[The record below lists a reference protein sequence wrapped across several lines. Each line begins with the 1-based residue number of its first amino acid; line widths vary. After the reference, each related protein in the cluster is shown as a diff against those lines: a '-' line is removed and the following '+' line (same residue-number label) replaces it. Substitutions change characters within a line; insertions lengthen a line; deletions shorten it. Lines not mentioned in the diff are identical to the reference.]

1 MINDL
6 WYKNAII
13 YCLSVGTY
21 MDANG
26 DGIGDFQGLMR
37 RLDYLHGLG
46 VTAIWLMPFQTSP
59 GKDDGYD
66 VSDYYNV
73 NSRYGTLG
81 DFVEFTHGAKQ
92 RGLRVLIDLVVN
104 HTSNEHPWFQ
114 QARRDPDS
122 KYRNWYVWSKKK
134 PRHADKGMVF
144 PGVQK
149 STWTYDAE
157 AKAWYF
163 HRFYDFQPDLNTSNP
178 EVQAEILKI
187 MGFWIQLG
195 VSGFRMD
202 AVPFIIGTK
211 GPKVNKPVEQ
221 YDMLRSFREFL
232 QWRQGDC
239 IVLAEANVLPET
251 DLEYFGKDGER
262 MHMMFNF
269 QVNQNLFYALAS
281 ADTRPLVKAM
291 KATKPRPATAQ
302 WGMFL
307 RNHDELDLGRLAEEQ
322 RQKVFETFGPD
333 VDMQLYERGIRR
345 RLAPMFGGSQR
356 RLELAYSLM
365 FTLPGTPV
373 IRYGDEL
380 GMGDDLTLPE
390 RNCARTPMQW
400 SNEPHGGFTKSDKPI
415 VPVIKSGPYGY
426 EHVNAAVQRRH
437 PDSLLNWTE
446 RIIRMRKEVPE
457 VGWGDFTVLRVRNPA
472 ILALRYDWRNNS
484 VLFVHN
490 LHEEPR
496 EIVLDTGLKEKG
508 KLLVNLL
515 AEDHSQSDESG
526 KHRIVLEGYGYR
538 WYRVGGLDY
547 LLRRTEIDSVQQLE
561 EPTRRG
567 NGRSK
572 KAGR

>member
-1 MINDL
+1 
-6 WYKNAII
+6 
-13 YCLSVGTY
+13 
-21 MDANG
+21 
-26 DGIGDFQGLMR
+26 
-37 RLDYLHGLG
+37 
-46 VTAIWLMPFQTSP
+46 
-59 GKDDGYD
+59 
-66 VSDYYNV
+66 
-73 NSRYGTLG
+73 
-81 DFVEFTHGAKQ
+81 
-92 RGLRVLIDLVVN
+92 
-104 HTSNEHPWFQ
+104 
-114 QARRDPDS
+114 
-122 KYRNWYVWSKKK
+122 
-134 PRHADKGMVF
+134 
-144 PGVQK
+144 
-149 STWTYDAE
+149 
-157 AKAWYF
+157 
-163 HRFYDFQPDLNTSNP
+163 
-178 EVQAEILKI
+178 
-187 MGFWIQLG
+187 
-195 VSGFRMD
+195 
-202 AVPFIIGTK
+202 
-211 GPKVNKPVEQ
+211 
-221 YDMLRSFREFL
+221 
-232 QWRQGDC
+232 
-239 IVLAEANVLPET
+239 
-251 DLEYFGKDGER
+251 
-262 MHMMFNF
+262 
-269 QVNQNLFYALAS
+269 
-281 ADTRPLVKAM
+281 
-291 KATKPRPATAQ
+291 
-302 WGMFL
+302 
-307 RNHDELDLGRLAEEQ
+307 
-322 RQKVFETFGPD
+322 
-333 VDMQLYERGIRR
+333 
-345 RLAPMFGGSQR
+345 
-356 RLELAYSLM
+356 M

-547 LLRRTEIDSVQQLE
+547 LLRRTEIDGVQQFK

-567 NGRSK
+567 N
-572 KAGR
+572 